1 MDFVKIE
8 GDLKQQARTLKE
20 KIQMKMNGLRYVWF
34 IFFLSQVVSGGNTD
48 ISGNNVSIQDQDNDG
63 NNPSAQGN

>member
-20 KIQMKMNGLRYVWF
+20 KIQMKMNGLRYV
-34 IFFLSQVVSGGNTD
+34 
-48 ISGNNVSIQDQDNDG
+48 
-63 NNPSAQGN
+63 